1 MLHWPFQPD
10 ATLSVQGWG
19 FWLAVVGMAVSII
32 GFWITLVQL
41 ARTRKATIAVS
52 NAVRNIQ
59 FAVSKYDATIEA
71 SKADSSL
78 ESARKHFRLHEWVQ
92 AGEAMDAFSS
102 SLHAIKTL
110 QIAEL
115 QEHELE
121 MDGALTH
128 ASRLCERLDKVGS
141 LGLPDNEAI
150 KTLSSMRDNAKLL
163 TSVRIA
169 LQRSAISE

>member
-19 FWLAVVGMAVSII
+19 FWLAVLGMAISII
-32 GFWITLVQL
+32 GFWVTLVQL
-41 ARTRKATIAVS
+41 ARTKKATIAVS

-71 SKADSSL
+71 SKADSVL
-78 ESARKHFRLHEWVQ
+78 ESARKHFKLQEWSE
-92 AGEAMDAFSS
+92 AGENMDSFCA

-115 QEHELE
+115 RVHEAE
-121 MDGALTH
+121 IDTALQH
-128 ASRLCERLDKVGS
+128 ANRLCERLDRAGGA
-141 LGLPDNEAI
+141 GLPENEAI
-150 KTLSSMRDNAKLL
+150 KSLSSM
-163 TSVRIA
+163 
-169 LQRSAISE
+169 